1 MGTNIASTL
10 YVVKGHVK
18 ERMEGTDVLFYIIFP
33 DLKSILT
40 FEVSFLVIP
49 LGYVQ
54 KNLASFVNLN
64 WFEFN
69 EEYSE
74 LHKKFISDPIVSD
87 ASKDLERFFKKRLKM
102 FWTYY
107 KMEDMIEKFF
117 KQRDV
122 ESLSQILLSIF
133 NDKFEKVSLSINP
146 EIVNYDSSQ
155 EFVSS
160 KENVERD
167 YLEAFAVADPID
179 GKVANIMG
187 IGDTIYVVIDEAKV
201 PDNLKEKVSGKVN
214 KELKAEIT
222 DKIYLTG
229 KMSDYILYEFKTE
242 DDLKGKVIV
251 FKDVLIKVRQ
261 KQKLTTKNIFNS
273 DSSKT
278 SEQSTQKSD
287 VKASK
292 VKVNKPKIDLIEILE
307 WGTAFGLLLAA
318 LILLIYIITS

>member
-10 YVVKGHVK
+10 YVVKGHAK
-18 ERMEGTDVLFYIIFP
+18 ERMEGTDILFYIIFP

-54 KNLASFVNLN
+54 KNLTSFVNLN

-69 EEYSE
+69 EEYSK
-74 LHKKFISDPIVSD
+74 LHKKYISDPIVSD
-87 ASKDLERFFKKRLKM
+87 ASRDLESFFKKRLKM

-117 KQRDV
+117 KQRDI

-155 EFVSS
+155 KFISS
-160 KENVERD
+160 KEDIEKD
-167 YLEAFAVADPID
+167 YIEAFAVADPID
-179 GKVANIMG
+179 GKAASIMG
-187 IGDTIYVVIDEAKV
+187 TGDTMYVVIDEAKV
-201 PDNLKEKVSGKVN
+201 PDNLKEKVSEKVN

-222 DKIYLTG
+222 NKIYLTG

-242 DDLKGKVIV
+242 DGLKGKVIV
-251 FKDVLIKVRQ
+251 FKDVLIKVKQ
-261 KQKLTTKNIFNS
+261 KQKKVSKSPFNS
-273 DSSKT
+273 DTSKKT
-278 SEQSTQKSD
+278 EQTEQKPD
-287 VKASK
+287 IKTSK
-292 VKVNKPKIDLIEILE
+292 VKVKKSKVDIFEILE